1 MNAAALLGRLKVNP
15 LSRFSRKAGKDAP
28 RVTGWD
34 DDRPRRPKPVA
45 LLAATGAVA
54 ALLAGVAGWAA
65 LFGQDTAER
74 WSAAVPAVRVAVTTP
89 PPPAPAAPPPAP
101 APATAA
107 APPAIMLPPIASN
120 AGAVPVSPTA
130 EFPLAPAPAMGL
142 VDDSRFGPLPR
153 TAEDGRKPWQ
163 VYARPFPANDK
174 RPRIA
179 IVIADMGLSGVTTMN
194 GLQKLPAA
202 VTLSFVPYAERL
214 DSWIE
219 RARTKGHEVM
229 MSIPMEPVAFP
240 RDDPGPNALLSG
252 MTRERL
258 IERLETSLGKGVG
271 YVGIT
276 TTTGSKFTTKPDV
289 MAPVIDALKQRGLL
303 FLDAKV
309 APRSVGA
316 TLAADAGVPRAWV
329 DKMIDRDLARGSIDD
344 QLKELEAIARTQ
356 GAAVGLG
363 FPYPS
368 TIERINLWVTGL
380 QDRGLTLAPVS
391 AVVNMQK
398 GNGG

>member
-15 LSRFSRKAGKDAP
+15 LSRFSRKAGKAP
-28 RVTGWD
+28 PRFAGD
-34 DDRPRRPKPVA
+34 DGAPRRPKPVA
-45 LLAATGAVA
+45 LMAAAGAVIA
-54 ALLAGVAGWAA
+54 ALGGIAGWAA
-65 LFGQDTAER
+65 LFGGHAAEQ
-74 WSAAVPAVRVAVTTP
+74 WSAAVPAVTVTVAAPP
-89 PPPAPAAPPPAP
+89 PPPAPAPPPAAVAPPPAMA
-101 APATAA
+101 APANGGGTG
-107 APPAIMLPPIASN
+107 
-120 AGAVPVSPTA
+120 GAVPTAPTA

-142 VDDSRFGPLPR
+142 VEDSRFGPLPR
-153 TAEDGRKPWQ
+153 TADDGRKPWQ
-163 VYARPFPANDK
+163 VYARPYPPADK

-229 MSIPMEPVAFP
+229 MSIPMEPVSFP

-252 MTRERL
+252 MSLDRL
-258 IERLETSLGKGVG
+258 IERLNTSLGKGIG

-276 TTTGSKFTTKPDV
+276 TTTGSKFTTKAEV
-289 MAPVIDALKQRGLL
+289 MTPVIDAVKQRGLL

-316 TLAADAGVPRAWV
+316 SMAEAAGVPRAWV
-329 DKMIDRDLARGSIDD
+329 DKVIDRDLARGSIDD
-344 QLKELEAIARTQ
+344 QLKELETIARTQ

-380 QDRGLTLAPVS
+380 QDRGIALVPVS

>member
-28 RVTGWD
+28 RFASSWED
-34 DDRPRRPKPVA
+34 EDAPRRPKPVA
-45 LLAATGAVA
+45 LLAATGAVIA
-54 ALLAGVAGWAA
+54 ALGGIAGWAA
-65 LFGQDTAER
+65 LFGQDAARE
-74 WSAAVPAVRVAVTTP
+74 WSAAVPVAMVPVAP
-89 PPPAPAAPPPAP
+89 PPAPAPPAPAAPP
-101 APATAA
+101 A
-107 APPAIMLPPIASN
+107 APPAMA
-120 AGAVPVSPTA
+120 AGGPPVSAAPNA
-130 EFPLAPAPAMGL
+130 EFPLAPAPVMGL
-142 VDDSRFGPLPR
+142 VEESRFGPLPR
-153 TAEDGRKPWQ
+153 IGEDGRKPWQ
-163 VYARPFPANDK
+163 VYARPFPANDR

-214 DSWIE
+214 DNWIE

-229 MSIPMEPVAFP
+229 MSIPMEPVTFP

-252 MTRERL
+252 MSHERL
-258 IERLETSLGKGVG
+258 IERLDMSLGKGAG

-276 TTTGSKFTTKPDV
+276 TTTGSKFTTRPDV
-289 MAPVIDALKQRGLL
+289 MAPVIEAVKQRGLL
-303 FLDAKV
+303 FVDAKV

-316 TLAADAGVPRAWV
+316 SMAEAAGVPRAWV
-329 DKMIDRDLARGSIDD
+329 DRMIDRDLARGAIDD
-344 QLKELEAIARTQ
+344 QLKELENIARTQ

-363 FPYPS
+363 YPYPS
-368 TIERINLWVTGL
+368 TIERINLWITGL
-380 QDRGLTLAPVS
+380 QDRGLVLAPVS